1 LITLLA
7 RLFIRDR
14 DKVADA
20 GVRRAY
26 GMLCSLTGIG
36 LNVLLFLGKYL
47 AGRLSGSIAMTAD
60 AFNNLSDAGSSV
72 ITLLGF
78 RMAAKKPDPGHPFGH
93 GRIEY
98 LSGVAVSLI
107 IIVVGVQLGLESIDK
122 IMSPEPVDA
131 GLVPMLV
138 LVASICVKGYMF
150 AYNRGI
156 GRKINSPGMSATALD
171 SLSDCIATG
180 VVLISML
187 LARFADV
194 NIDGWGGAAVA
205 IFIIFSG
212 FKAAKE
218 TLSPLLGNPPDPQ
231 LVRDITDI
239 VMSHPEVLNVHD
251 LIVHDYGPGR
261 LMISLHA
268 EVPGDGDIYALHD
281 AIDTAEYEL
290 QQKLG
295 CSAVIHMDPVSPD
308 GTKTAHMR
316 EELAE
321 AAKAI
326 DPRLTIHD
334 FRIVDGP
341 THTNVIFDAVLP
353 NDSSVTEDDA
363 KAQLETIVH
372 SLWQNSHPKVHIDPP
387 ARTPP
392 KKKKPPPRRGRSFCA
407 YCGALRRRSRYCF
420 LRSATAASYSAPPS
434 AWRLWR

>member
-1 LITLLA
+1 MITLLA
-7 RLFIRDR
+7 RLFIKDR

-20 GVRRAY
+20 AVRRAY

-98 LSGVAVSLI
+98 LSGVAVSII

-122 IMSPEPVDA
+122 IMNPQPVDA
-131 GLVPMLV
+131 GLLPMLV

-156 GRKINSPGMSATALD
+156 GRKINSPGMAATAMD
-171 SLSDCIATG
+171 SLSDSIATS

-187 LARFADV
+187 LSRFAGV
-194 NIDGWGGAAVA
+194 NADGWGGIAVA
-205 IFIIFSG
+205 CFIIFSG

-231 LVRDITDI
+231 LVHDISNI
-239 VMSHPEVLNVHD
+239 VLSHSEVMNVHD

-261 LMISLHA
+261 LMVSLHA
-268 EVPGDGDIYALHD
+268 EVPGNGNIYALHD
-281 AIDTAEYEL
+281 TIDTIEYEL
-290 QQKLG
+290 SSKLG
-295 CSAVIHMDPVSPD
+295 CDAVIHMDPVSPD

-316 EELAE
+316 DELAE
-321 AAKAI
+321 AAKSI
-326 DPRLTIHD
+326 DPRLSIHD

-353 NDSSVTEDDA
+353 NDSKLTEEEA
-363 KAQLETIVH
+363 VAQLEALVH
-372 SLWQNSHPKVHIDPP
+372 SLWQNSHPKVHIDRP
-387 ARTPP
+387 
-392 KKKKPPPRRGRSFCA
+392 FV
-407 YCGALRRRSRYCF
+407 
-420 LRSATAASYSAPPS
+420 
-434 AWRLWR
+434 

>member
-1 LITLLA
+1 MITLLA
-7 RLFIRDR
+7 RLFIKDR

-20 GVRRAY
+20 AVRRAY

-78 RMAAKKPDPGHPFGH
+78 KMAAKKPDPGHPFGH

-98 LSGVAVSLI
+98 LSGVAVSII

-122 IMSPEPVDA
+122 IMNPQPVDA
-131 GLVPMLV
+131 GLLPMLV

-156 GRKINSPGMSATALD
+156 GRKINSPGMAATAMD
-171 SLSDCIATG
+171 SLSDSIATS

-187 LARFADV
+187 LSRFAGV
-194 NIDGWGGAAVA
+194 NADGWGGIAVA
-205 IFIIFSG
+205 CFIIFSG

-231 LVRDITDI
+231 LVHDITSI
-239 VMSHPEVLNVHD
+239 VLSHSEVMNVHD

-261 LMISLHA
+261 LMVSLHA
-268 EVPGDGDIYALHD
+268 EVPGNGDIYALHD
-281 AIDTAEYEL
+281 TIDTIEYEL
-290 QQKLG
+290 SSKLG
-295 CSAVIHMDPVSPD
+295 CDAVIHMDPVSPD

-316 EELAE
+316 DELAE
-321 AAKAI
+321 AAKSI
-326 DPRLTIHD
+326 DPRLSIHD

-353 NDSSVTEDDA
+353 NDSKLTEEEA
-363 KAQLETIVH
+363 VAQLETLVH
-372 SLWQNSHPKVHIDPP
+372 SLWQNSHPKVHIDRP
-387 ARTPP
+387 
-392 KKKKPPPRRGRSFCA
+392 FV
-407 YCGALRRRSRYCF
+407 
-420 LRSATAASYSAPPS
+420 
-434 AWRLWR
+434 

>member
-1 LITLLA
+1 MITLLA

-14 DKVADA
+14 DNTTDA

-36 LNVLLFLGKYL
+36 LNILLFFGKYL

-107 IIVVGVQLGLESIDK
+107 IIVVGVQLGIESIHK
-122 IMSPEPVDA
+122 ITAPEPVDA
-131 GLVPMLV
+131 GLLPMLV

-156 GRKINSPGMSATALD
+156 GRKINSPGMSATAVD

-187 LARFADV
+187 LARFTDV
-194 NIDGWGGAAVA
+194 NADGWGGAAVA
-205 IFIIFSG
+205 CFIIFSG

-231 LVRDITDI
+231 LVKDITDI

-261 LMISLHA
+261 LMVSLHA
-268 EVPGDGDIYALHD
+268 EVPGDGDIFALHD
-281 AIDTAEYEL
+281 AIDSAEYEL

-295 CSAVIHMDPVSPD
+295 CAAVIHMDPVSPD
-308 GTKTAHMR
+308 GSKTAHMR

-326 DPRLTIHD
+326 DPRLSIHD

-353 NDSSVTEDDA
+353 NDSPVTEDEA

-372 SLWQNSHPKVHIDPP
+372 NLWQNSHPKVHIDRP
-387 ARTPP
+387 
-392 KKKKPPPRRGRSFCA
+392 FV
-407 YCGALRRRSRYCF
+407 
-420 LRSATAASYSAPPS
+420 
-434 AWRLWR
+434 

>member
-1 LITLLA
+1 MITLLA
-7 RLFIRDR
+7 KLFIKDRDR
-14 DKVADA
+14 VQDA
-20 GVRRAY
+20 AVRRAY

-47 AGRLSGSIAMTAD
+47 AGRLAGSIAMTAD

-107 IIVVGVQLGLESIDK
+107 IIVVGVQLGLESIEK
-122 IMSPEPVDA
+122 IRSPEPVDA
-131 GLVPMLV
+131 SLLPMIV
-138 LVASICVKGYMF
+138 LLASICVKGYMF

-156 GRKINSPGMSATALD
+156 GRKINSPGMSATAVD

-187 LARFADV
+187 LARFADI
-194 NIDGWGGAAVA
+194 NADGWGGAAVA
-205 IFIIFSG
+205 AFIIFSG
-212 FKAAKE
+212 FKAARE
-218 TLSPLLGNPPDPQ
+218 TLSPLLGSPPDPQ
-231 LVRDITDI
+231 LVQDITDI
-239 VMSHPEVLNVHD
+239 VLAHPEVMNIHD

-261 LMISLHA
+261 LMVSLHA
-268 EVPGDGDIYALHD
+268 EVPGDGDIFELHD

-290 QQKLG
+290 ESKLG
-295 CSAVIHMDPVSPD
+295 CDAVIHMDPVSPD

-316 EELAE
+316 GELAE

-326 DPRLTIHD
+326 DPRLSIHD

-353 NDSSVTEDDA
+353 NDSALTEDEA
-363 KAQLETIVH
+363 RSALETLVH
-372 SLWQNSHPKVHIDPP
+372 SLWKNSHPKVHIDRP
-387 ARTPP
+387 
-392 KKKKPPPRRGRSFCA
+392 FV
-407 YCGALRRRSRYCF
+407 
-420 LRSATAASYSAPPS
+420 
-434 AWRLWR
+434 

>member
-1 LITLLA
+1 MITLLA

-36 LNVLLFLGKYL
+36 LNILLFLGKYL

-122 IMSPEPVDA
+122 IISPEPVDA

-156 GRKINSPGMSATALD
+156 GRKINSPGMSATAMD
-171 SLSDCIATG
+171 SLSDSIATS

-194 NIDGWGGAAVA
+194 NVDGWGGAAVA
-205 IFIIFSG
+205 VFIIFSG

-353 NDSSVTEDDA
+353 NNSPVTEGDA

-372 SLWQNSHPKVHIDPP
+372 SLWQNSHPKVHIDRP
-387 ARTPP
+387 
-392 KKKKPPPRRGRSFCA
+392 FV
-407 YCGALRRRSRYCF
+407 
-420 LRSATAASYSAPPS
+420 
-434 AWRLWR
+434 

>member
-1 LITLLA
+1 MITLLA
-7 RLFIRDR
+7 RLFIKDR

-20 GVRRAY
+20 AVRRAY

-98 LSGVAVSLI
+98 LSGVAVSII

-122 IMSPEPVDA
+122 IMNPQPVDA
-131 GLVPMLV
+131 GLLPMLV

-156 GRKINSPGMSATALD
+156 GRKINSPGMAATAMD
-171 SLSDCIATG
+171 SLSDSIATS
-180 VVLISML
+180 VVLVSML
-187 LARFADV
+187 LSRFAGV
-194 NIDGWGGAAVA
+194 NADGWGGIAVA
-205 IFIIFSG
+205 CFIIFSG

-231 LVRDITDI
+231 LVHDITSI
-239 VMSHPEVLNVHD
+239 VFSHSEVMNVHD

-261 LMISLHA
+261 LMVSLHA
-268 EVPGDGDIYALHD
+268 EVPGNGDIYALHD
-281 AIDTAEYEL
+281 TIDTIEYEL
-290 QQKLG
+290 SSKLG
-295 CSAVIHMDPVSPD
+295 CDAVIHMDPVSPD

-316 EELAE
+316 DELAE
-321 AAKAI
+321 AAKSI
-326 DPRLTIHD
+326 DPRLSIHD

-353 NDSSVTEDDA
+353 NDSPLTEDEA
-363 KAQLETIVH
+363 RSALETLVH
-372 SLWQNSHPKVHIDPP
+372 SLWENSHPKVHIDRP
-387 ARTPP
+387 
-392 KKKKPPPRRGRSFCA
+392 FV
-407 YCGALRRRSRYCF
+407 
-420 LRSATAASYSAPPS
+420 
-434 AWRLWR
+434 

>member
-1 LITLLA
+1 MITLLA
-7 RLFIRDR
+7 RLFIKDR

-20 GVRRAY
+20 AVRRAY

-98 LSGVAVSLI
+98 LSGVAVSII

-122 IMSPEPVDA
+122 IMNPQPVDA
-131 GLVPMLV
+131 GLLPMLV

-156 GRKINSPGMSATALD
+156 GRKINSPGMAATAMD
-171 SLSDCIATG
+171 SLSDSIATS

-187 LARFADV
+187 LSRFAGV
-194 NIDGWGGAAVA
+194 NADGWGGIAVA
-205 IFIIFSG
+205 CFIIFSG

-231 LVRDITDI
+231 LVHDITNI
-239 VMSHPEVLNVHD
+239 VLSHSEVMNVHD

-261 LMISLHA
+261 LMVSLHA
-268 EVPGDGDIYALHD
+268 EVPGNGNIYALHGT
-281 AIDTAEYEL
+281 IDTIEYEL
-290 QQKLG
+290 SSKLG
-295 CSAVIHMDPVSPD
+295 CDAVIHMDPVSPD

-316 EELAE
+316 DELAE
-321 AAKAI
+321 AAKSI
-326 DPRLTIHD
+326 DPRLSIHD

-353 NDSSVTEDDA
+353 NDSKLTEEEA
-363 KAQLETIVH
+363 VAQLEALVH
-372 SLWQNSHPKVHIDPP
+372 SLWQNSHPKVHIDRP
-387 ARTPP
+387 
-392 KKKKPPPRRGRSFCA
+392 FV
-407 YCGALRRRSRYCF
+407 
-420 LRSATAASYSAPPS
+420 
-434 AWRLWR
+434 

>member
-1 LITLLA
+1 MITLLA
-7 RLFIRDR
+7 RLFIKDR

-20 GVRRAY
+20 AVRRAY

-98 LSGVAVSLI
+98 LSGVAVSII

-122 IMSPEPVDA
+122 IMNPQPVDA
-131 GLVPMLV
+131 GLLPMLV

-156 GRKINSPGMSATALD
+156 GRKINSPGMAATAMD
-171 SLSDCIATG
+171 SLSDSIATS

-187 LARFADV
+187 LSRFAGV
-194 NIDGWGGAAVA
+194 NADGWGGIAVA
-205 IFIIFSG
+205 CFIIFSG

-231 LVRDITDI
+231 LVHDITNI
-239 VMSHPEVLNVHD
+239 VLSHSEVMNVHD

-261 LMISLHA
+261 LKVSLHA
-268 EVPGDGDIYALHD
+268 EVPGNGNIYALHD
-281 AIDTAEYEL
+281 TIDTIEYEL
-290 QQKLG
+290 SSKLG
-295 CSAVIHMDPVSPD
+295 CDAVIHMDPVSPD

-316 EELAE
+316 DELAE
-321 AAKAI
+321 AAKSI
-326 DPRLTIHD
+326 DPRLSIHD

-353 NDSSVTEDDA
+353 NDSKLTEEEA
-363 KAQLETIVH
+363 VAQLETLVH
-372 SLWQNSHPKVHIDPP
+372 SLWQNSHPKVHIDRP
-387 ARTPP
+387 
-392 KKKKPPPRRGRSFCA
+392 FV
-407 YCGALRRRSRYCF
+407 
-420 LRSATAASYSAPPS
+420 
-434 AWRLWR
+434 

>member
-1 LITLLA
+1 MITLLA

-36 LNVLLFLGKYL
+36 LNILLFLGKYL
-47 AGRLSGSIAMTAD
+47 AGQLSGSIAMTAD

-122 IMSPEPVDA
+122 IISPEPVDA

-372 SLWQNSHPKVHIDPP
+372 SLWQNSHPKVHIDRP
-387 ARTPP
+387 
-392 KKKKPPPRRGRSFCA
+392 FV
-407 YCGALRRRSRYCF
+407 
-420 LRSATAASYSAPPS
+420 
-434 AWRLWR
+434 

>member
-1 LITLLA
+1 MITLLA
-7 RLFIRDR
+7 KLFIKDRDR
-14 DKVADA
+14 VQDA
-20 GVRRAY
+20 AVRRAY

-47 AGRLSGSIAMTAD
+47 AGRLAGSIAMTAD

-107 IIVVGVQLGLESIDK
+107 IIVVGVQLGLESIEK
-122 IMSPEPVDA
+122 IRSPEPVDA
-131 GLVPMLV
+131 SLLPMIV
-138 LVASICVKGYMF
+138 LLASICVKGYMF

-156 GRKINSPGMSATALD
+156 GRKINSPGMSATAVD
-171 SLSDCIATG
+171 SLSDCVATG

-187 LARFADV
+187 LARFADI
-194 NIDGWGGAAVA
+194 NADGWGGAAVA
-205 IFIIFSG
+205 AFIIFSG
-212 FKAAKE
+212 FKAARE

-239 VMSHPEVLNVHD
+239 VLAHPEVMNIHD

-261 LMISLHA
+261 LMVSLHA
-268 EVPGDGDIYALHD
+268 EVPGDGDIFGLHD

-290 QQKLG
+290 ESKLG
-295 CSAVIHMDPVSPD
+295 CDAVIHMDPVSPD

-316 EELAE
+316 GELAE

-326 DPRLTIHD
+326 DPRLSIHD

-353 NDSSVTEDDA
+353 NDSALTEDEA
-363 KAQLETIVH
+363 RSALETLVH
-372 SLWQNSHPKVHIDPP
+372 SLWKNSHPKVHIDRP
-387 ARTPP
+387 
-392 KKKKPPPRRGRSFCA
+392 FV
-407 YCGALRRRSRYCF
+407 
-420 LRSATAASYSAPPS
+420 
-434 AWRLWR
+434 

>member
-1 LITLLA
+1 MITLLA
-7 RLFIRDR
+7 RLFIKDR

-20 GVRRAY
+20 AVRRAY

-98 LSGVAVSLI
+98 LSGVAVSII

-122 IMSPEPVDA
+122 IMNPQPVDA
-131 GLVPMLV
+131 GLLPMLV

-156 GRKINSPGMSATALD
+156 GRKINSPGMAATAMD
-171 SLSDCIATG
+171 SLSDSIATS

-187 LARFADV
+187 LSRFAGV
-194 NIDGWGGAAVA
+194 NADGWGGIAVA
-205 IFIIFSG
+205 CFIIFSG

-231 LVRDITDI
+231 LVHDISNI
-239 VMSHPEVLNVHD
+239 VLSHPEVMNGHD

-261 LMISLHA
+261 LMVSLHA
-268 EVPGDGDIYALHD
+268 EVPGNGDIYALHD
-281 AIDTAEYEL
+281 TIDTIEYEL
-290 QQKLG
+290 SSKLG
-295 CSAVIHMDPVSPD
+295 CDAVIHMDPVSPD

-316 EELAE
+316 DELAE
-321 AAKAI
+321 AAKSI
-326 DPRLTIHD
+326 DPRLSIHD

-353 NDSSVTEDDA
+353 NDSKLTEEEA
-363 KAQLETIVH
+363 VAQLEALVH
-372 SLWQNSHPKVHIDPP
+372 ILWQNSHPKVHIDRP
-387 ARTPP
+387 
-392 KKKKPPPRRGRSFCA
+392 FV
-407 YCGALRRRSRYCF
+407 
-420 LRSATAASYSAPPS
+420 
-434 AWRLWR
+434 

>member
-1 LITLLA
+1 MITLLA
-7 RLFIRDR
+7 RLFIKDR

-20 GVRRAY
+20 AVRRAY

-98 LSGVAVSLI
+98 LSGVAVSII

-122 IMSPEPVDA
+122 IMNPQPVDA
-131 GLVPMLV
+131 GLLPMLV

-150 AYNRGI
+150 AYNRDI
-156 GRKINSPGMSATALD
+156 GRKINSPGMAATAMD
-171 SLSDCIATG
+171 SLSDSIATS

-187 LARFADV
+187 LSRFAGV
-194 NIDGWGGAAVA
+194 NADGWGGIAVA
-205 IFIIFSG
+205 CFIIFSG

-231 LVRDITDI
+231 LVHDITNI
-239 VMSHPEVLNVHD
+239 VLSHSEVMNVHD

-261 LMISLHA
+261 LMVSLHA
-268 EVPGDGDIYALHD
+268 EVPGNGDIYALHD
-281 AIDTAEYEL
+281 TIDTIEYEL
-290 QQKLG
+290 SSKLG
-295 CSAVIHMDPVSPD
+295 CDAVIHMDPVSPD

-316 EELAE
+316 DELAE
-321 AAKAI
+321 AAKSI
-326 DPRLTIHD
+326 DPRLSIHD

-353 NDSSVTEDDA
+353 NDSKLTEEEA
-363 KAQLETIVH
+363 VAQLAALVH
-372 SLWQNSHPKVHIDPP
+372 SLWQNSHPKVHIDRP
-387 ARTPP
+387 
-392 KKKKPPPRRGRSFCA
+392 
-407 YCGALRRRSRYCF
+407 LV
-420 LRSATAASYSAPPS
+420 
-434 AWRLWR
+434 

>member
-1 LITLLA
+1 MITLLA
-7 RLFIRDR
+7 RLFIKDR

-20 GVRRAY
+20 AVRRAY

-98 LSGVAVSLI
+98 LSGVAVSII

-122 IMSPEPVDA
+122 IMNPQPVDA
-131 GLVPMLV
+131 GLLPMLV

-156 GRKINSPGMSATALD
+156 GRKINSPGMAATAMD
-171 SLSDCIATG
+171 SLSDSIATS

-187 LARFADV
+187 LSRFAGV
-194 NIDGWGGAAVA
+194 NADGWGGIAVA
-205 IFIIFSG
+205 CFIIFSG

-218 TLSPLLGNPPDPQ
+218 TLSPLLGNPPNPQ
-231 LVRDITDI
+231 LVHDITSI
-239 VMSHPEVLNVHD
+239 VLSHSEVMNVHD

-261 LMISLHA
+261 LMVSLHA
-268 EVPGDGDIYALHD
+268 EVPGNGDIYALHD
-281 AIDTAEYEL
+281 TIDTIEYEL
-290 QQKLG
+290 SSKLG
-295 CSAVIHMDPVSPD
+295 CDAVIHMDPVSPD

-316 EELAE
+316 DELAE
-321 AAKAI
+321 AAKSI
-326 DPRLTIHD
+326 DPRLSIHD

-353 NDSSVTEDDA
+353 NDSKLTEEEA
-363 KAQLETIVH
+363 VAQLETLVH
-372 SLWQNSHPKVHIDPP
+372 SLWQNSHPKVHIDRP
-387 ARTPP
+387 
-392 KKKKPPPRRGRSFCA
+392 
-407 YCGALRRRSRYCF
+407 LV
-420 LRSATAASYSAPPS
+420 
-434 AWRLWR
+434 

>member
-1 LITLLA
+1 MITLLA

-36 LNVLLFLGKYL
+36 LNILLFLGKYL

-156 GRKINSPGMSATALD
+156 GRKINSPGMSATAMD
-171 SLSDCIATG
+171 SLSDSIATS

-353 NDSSVTEDDA
+353 NDSPVTEGDA

-372 SLWQNSHPKVHIDPP
+372 SLWQNSHPKVHIDRP
-387 ARTPP
+387 
-392 KKKKPPPRRGRSFCA
+392 FV
-407 YCGALRRRSRYCF
+407 
-420 LRSATAASYSAPPS
+420 
-434 AWRLWR
+434 

>member
-1 LITLLA
+1 MITLLA
-7 RLFIRDR
+7 RLFIKDRDR
-14 DKVADA
+14 VQDA
-20 GVRRAY
+20 AVRRAY

-36 LNVLLFLGKYL
+36 LNVLLFFGKYL
-47 AGRLSGSIAMTAD
+47 AGQLSGSIAMTAD

-107 IIVVGVQLGLESIDK
+107 IIVVGVQLGIESVHK
-122 IMSPEPVDA
+122 IMEPEAVDA

-156 GRKINSPGMSATALD
+156 GRKINSPGMSATAVD

-187 LARFADV
+187 LARFA
-194 NIDGWGGAAVA
+194 NINADGWGGAAVA
-205 IFIIFSG
+205 AFIIFSG
-212 FKAAKE
+212 FRAAKE
-218 TLSPLLGNPPDPQ
+218 TLSPLLGNPPDAQ
-231 LVRDITDI
+231 LVKDISDI
-239 VMSHPEVLNVHD
+239 VLSHPEVMNVHD

-261 LMISLHA
+261 LMVSLHA

-281 AIDTAEYEL
+281 AIDTIEYEL
-290 QQKLG
+290 ESKLG
-295 CSAVIHMDPVSPD
+295 CAAVIHMDPISPD

-316 EELAE
+316 DELAG
-321 AAKAI
+321 AVKAI
-326 DPRLTIHD
+326 DPRLSIHD

-353 NDSSVTEDDA
+353 NDSALTEDEA
-363 KAQLETIVH
+363 KSALETLVH
-372 SLWQNSHPKVHIDPP
+372 SLWQNSHPKVHIDRP
-387 ARTPP
+387 
-392 KKKKPPPRRGRSFCA
+392 FV
-407 YCGALRRRSRYCF
+407 
-420 LRSATAASYSAPPS
+420 
-434 AWRLWR
+434 

>member
-1 LITLLA
+1 MITLLA

-122 IMSPEPVDA
+122 IISPEPVDA

-372 SLWQNSHPKVHIDPP
+372 SLWQNSHPKVHIDRP
-387 ARTPP
+387 
-392 KKKKPPPRRGRSFCA
+392 FV
-407 YCGALRRRSRYCF
+407 
-420 LRSATAASYSAPPS
+420 
-434 AWRLWR
+434 

>member
-1 LITLLA
+1 MITLLA

-47 AGRLSGSIAMTAD
+47 AGQLSGSIAMTAD

-107 IIVVGVQLGLESIDK
+107 IIVVGVQLGLESINK
-122 IMSPEPVDA
+122 IISPEPVDA

-156 GRKINSPGMSATALD
+156 GRKINSPGMSATAVD

-180 VVLISML
+180 VVLISVL

-194 NIDGWGGAAVA
+194 NADGWGGAAVA
-205 IFIIFSG
+205 VFIIFSG
-212 FKAAKE
+212 FRAAKE

-231 LVRDITDI
+231 LVKDITDI

-261 LMISLHA
+261 VMVSLHA

-290 QQKLG
+290 QEKLG
-295 CSAVIHMDPVSPD
+295 CSAVIHLDPVSPD

-316 EELAE
+316 DELAE
-321 AAKAI
+321 AAKAV
-326 DPRLTIHD
+326 DPRLSIHD

-353 NDSSVTEDDA
+353 NDSPVTEDEA

-372 SLWQNSHPKVHIDPP
+372 GLWENSHPKVHIDRP
-387 ARTPP
+387 
-392 KKKKPPPRRGRSFCA
+392 FV
-407 YCGALRRRSRYCF
+407 
-420 LRSATAASYSAPPS
+420 
-434 AWRLWR
+434 

>member
-1 LITLLA
+1 MITLLA
-7 RLFIRDR
+7 RLFIKDR

-20 GVRRAY
+20 AVRRAY

-98 LSGVAVSLI
+98 LSGVAVSII

-122 IMSPEPVDA
+122 IMNPQPVDA
-131 GLVPMLV
+131 GLLPMLV

-156 GRKINSPGMSATALD
+156 GRKINSPGMAATAMD
-171 SLSDCIATG
+171 SLSDSIATS

-187 LARFADV
+187 LSRFAGV
-194 NIDGWGGAAVA
+194 NADGWGGIAVA
-205 IFIIFSG
+205 CFIIFSG

-231 LVRDITDI
+231 LVHDITSI
-239 VMSHPEVLNVHD
+239 VFSHSEVMNVHD

-261 LMISLHA
+261 LMVSLHA
-268 EVPGDGDIYALHD
+268 EVPGNGDIYALHD
-281 AIDTAEYEL
+281 TIDTIEYEL
-290 QQKLG
+290 SSKLG
-295 CSAVIHMDPVSPD
+295 CDAVIHMDPVSPN

-316 EELAE
+316 DELAE
-321 AAKAI
+321 AAKSI
-326 DPRLTIHD
+326 DPRLSIHD

-353 NDSSVTEDDA
+353 NDSKLTEEEA
-363 KAQLETIVH
+363 VAQLEALVN
-372 SLWQNSHPKVHIDPP
+372 SLWQNSHPKVHIDRP
-387 ARTPP
+387 
-392 KKKKPPPRRGRSFCA
+392 FV
-407 YCGALRRRSRYCF
+407 
-420 LRSATAASYSAPPS
+420 
-434 AWRLWR
+434 

>member
-1 LITLLA
+1 MITLLA
-7 RLFIRDR
+7 RLFIKDR

-20 GVRRAY
+20 AVRRAY

-60 AFNNLSDAGSSV
+60 AFNNLSDAGSSA

-98 LSGVAVSLI
+98 LSGVAVSII

-122 IMSPEPVDA
+122 IMNPQPVDA
-131 GLVPMLV
+131 GLLPMLV

-156 GRKINSPGMSATALD
+156 GRKINSPGMAATAMD
-171 SLSDCIATG
+171 SLSDSIATS

-187 LARFADV
+187 LSRFAGV
-194 NIDGWGGAAVA
+194 NADGWGGIAVA
-205 IFIIFSG
+205 CFIIFSG

-231 LVRDITDI
+231 LVHDITSI
-239 VMSHPEVLNVHD
+239 VLSHSEVMNVHD

-261 LMISLHA
+261 LMVSLHA
-268 EVPGDGDIYALHD
+268 EVPGNGNIYALHD
-281 AIDTAEYEL
+281 TIDTIEYEL
-290 QQKLG
+290 SSKLG
-295 CSAVIHMDPVSPD
+295 CDAVIHMDPVSPD

-316 EELAE
+316 DELAE
-321 AAKAI
+321 AAKSI
-326 DPRLTIHD
+326 DPRLSIHD

-353 NDSSVTEDDA
+353 NDSKLTEEEA
-363 KAQLETIVH
+363 VAQLETLVH
-372 SLWQNSHPKVHIDPP
+372 ILWQNSHPKVHIDRP
-387 ARTPP
+387 
-392 KKKKPPPRRGRSFCA
+392 FV
-407 YCGALRRRSRYCF
+407 
-420 LRSATAASYSAPPS
+420 
-434 AWRLWR
+434 

>member
-1 LITLLA
+1 MITLLA
-7 RLFIRDR
+7 RLFIKDR

-20 GVRRAY
+20 AVRRAY

-98 LSGVAVSLI
+98 LSGVAVSII

-122 IMSPEPVDA
+122 IMNPQPVDA
-131 GLVPMLV
+131 GLLPMLV

-156 GRKINSPGMSATALD
+156 GRKINSPGMAATAMD
-171 SLSDCIATG
+171 SLSDSIATS

-187 LARFADV
+187 LSRFAGV
-194 NIDGWGGAAVA
+194 NADGWGGIAVA
-205 IFIIFSG
+205 CFIIFSG

-231 LVRDITDI
+231 LVHDITSI
-239 VMSHPEVLNVHD
+239 VLSHSEVMNVHD

-261 LMISLHA
+261 LMVSLHA
-268 EVPGDGDIYALHD
+268 EVPGNGNIYALHD
-281 AIDTAEYEL
+281 TIDTIEYEL
-290 QQKLG
+290 SSKLG
-295 CSAVIHMDPVSPD
+295 CDAVIHMDPVSLD

-316 EELAE
+316 DELAE
-321 AAKAI
+321 AAKSI
-326 DPRLTIHD
+326 DPRLSIHD

-353 NDSSVTEDDA
+353 NDSKLTEEEA
-363 KAQLETIVH
+363 VAQLEALVH
-372 SLWQNSHPKVHIDPP
+372 SLWQNTHPKVHIDRP
-387 ARTPP
+387 
-392 KKKKPPPRRGRSFCA
+392 FV
-407 YCGALRRRSRYCF
+407 
-420 LRSATAASYSAPPS
+420 
-434 AWRLWR
+434 

>member
-1 LITLLA
+1 MITLLA
-7 RLFIRDR
+7 RLFIKDR

-20 GVRRAY
+20 AVRRAY

-98 LSGVAVSLI
+98 LSGVAVSII

-122 IMSPEPVDA
+122 IMNPQPVDA
-131 GLVPMLV
+131 GLLPMLV

-150 AYNRGI
+150 AYNRDI
-156 GRKINSPGMSATALD
+156 GRKINSPGMAATAMD
-171 SLSDCIATG
+171 SLSDSIATS

-187 LARFADV
+187 LSRFAGV
-194 NIDGWGGAAVA
+194 NADGWGGIAVA
-205 IFIIFSG
+205 CFIIFSG

-231 LVRDITDI
+231 LVHDITSI
-239 VMSHPEVLNVHD
+239 VFSHSEVMNVHD

-261 LMISLHA
+261 LMVSLHA
-268 EVPGDGDIYALHD
+268 EVPGNGDIYALHD
-281 AIDTAEYEL
+281 TIDTIEYEL
-290 QQKLG
+290 SSKLG
-295 CSAVIHMDPVSPD
+295 CDAVIHMDPVSPD

-316 EELAE
+316 DELAE
-321 AAKAI
+321 AAKSI
-326 DPRLTIHD
+326 DPRLSIHD

-353 NDSSVTEDDA
+353 NDSKLTEEEA
-363 KAQLETIVH
+363 VAQLEALVH
-372 SLWQNSHPKVHIDPP
+372 SLWQNSHPKVHIDRP
-387 ARTPP
+387 
-392 KKKKPPPRRGRSFCA
+392 FV
-407 YCGALRRRSRYCF
+407 
-420 LRSATAASYSAPPS
+420 
-434 AWRLWR
+434 

>member
-1 LITLLA
+1 MITLLA

-36 LNVLLFLGKYL
+36 LNILLFLGKYL

-156 GRKINSPGMSATALD
+156 GRKINSPGMSATAMD
-171 SLSDCIATG
+171 SLSDSIATS

-194 NIDGWGGAAVA
+194 NVDGWGGAAVA
-205 IFIIFSG
+205 VFIIFSG

-321 AAKAI
+321 TAKAI

-372 SLWQNSHPKVHIDPP
+372 SLWQNSHPKVHIDRP
-387 ARTPP
+387 
-392 KKKKPPPRRGRSFCA
+392 FV
-407 YCGALRRRSRYCF
+407 
-420 LRSATAASYSAPPS
+420 
-434 AWRLWR
+434 

>member
-14 DKVADA
+14 DKVTDA
-20 GVRRAY
+20 RVRRAY

-36 LNVLLFLGKYL
+36 LNILLFLGKYL
-47 AGRLSGSIAMTAD
+47 AGQLSGSIAMTAD

-107 IIVVGVQLGLESIDK
+107 IVVVGVQLGLESINK
-122 IMSPEPVDA
+122 IISPEPVDA

-205 IFIIFSG
+205 VFIIFSG

-290 QQKLG
+290 QEKLG

-326 DPRLTIHD
+326 DPRLSIHD

-353 NDSSVTEDDA
+353 NDSPVTEDEA

-372 SLWQNSHPKVHIDPP
+372 SLWQNSHPKVHVDRP
-387 ARTPP
+387 
-392 KKKKPPPRRGRSFCA
+392 FV
-407 YCGALRRRSRYCF
+407 
-420 LRSATAASYSAPPS
+420 
-434 AWRLWR
+434 

>member
-1 LITLLA
+1 MITLLA

-156 GRKINSPGMSATALD
+156 GRKINSPGMSATAMD
-171 SLSDCIATG
+171 SLSDSIATS

-194 NIDGWGGAAVA
+194 NVDGWGGAAVA
-205 IFIIFSG
+205 VFIIFSG

-268 EVPGDGDIYALHD
+268 EVQGDGDIYALHD

-353 NDSSVTEDDA
+353 NDSPVTEDDA

-372 SLWQNSHPKVHIDPP
+372 SLWQNSHPKVHIDRP
-387 ARTPP
+387 
-392 KKKKPPPRRGRSFCA
+392 FV
-407 YCGALRRRSRYCF
+407 
-420 LRSATAASYSAPPS
+420 
-434 AWRLWR
+434 

>member
-1 LITLLA
+1 MITLLA

-36 LNVLLFLGKYL
+36 LNILLFLGKYL
-47 AGRLSGSIAMTAD
+47 AGQLSGSIAMTAD

-122 IMSPEPVDA
+122 IISPEPVDA

-156 GRKINSPGMSATALD
+156 GHKINSPGMSATALD

-205 IFIIFSG
+205 VFIIFSG

-353 NDSSVTEDDA
+353 NDSPVTEDDA

-372 SLWQNSHPKVHIDPP
+372 SLWQNSHPKVHIDRP
-387 ARTPP
+387 
-392 KKKKPPPRRGRSFCA
+392 FV
-407 YCGALRRRSRYCF
+407 
-420 LRSATAASYSAPPS
+420 
-434 AWRLWR
+434 

>member
-1 LITLLA
+1 MITLLA
-7 RLFIRDR
+7 RLFIKDR

-20 GVRRAY
+20 AVRRAY

-60 AFNNLSDAGSSV
+60 AFNNLSDAGSSA

-98 LSGVAVSLI
+98 LSGVAVSII

-122 IMSPEPVDA
+122 IMNPQPVDA
-131 GLVPMLV
+131 GLLPMLV

-156 GRKINSPGMSATALD
+156 GRKINSPGMAATAMD
-171 SLSDCIATG
+171 SLSDSIATS

-187 LARFADV
+187 LSRFAGV
-194 NIDGWGGAAVA
+194 NADGWGGIAVA
-205 IFIIFSG
+205 CFIIFSG

-231 LVRDITDI
+231 LVHDISNI
-239 VMSHPEVLNVHD
+239 VLSHSEVMNVHD

-261 LMISLHA
+261 LMVSLHA
-268 EVPGDGDIYALHD
+268 EVPGNGDIYALHD
-281 AIDTAEYEL
+281 TIDTIEYEL
-290 QQKLG
+290 SSKLG
-295 CSAVIHMDPVSPD
+295 CDAVIHMDPVSPD

-316 EELAE
+316 DELAE
-321 AAKAI
+321 AAKSI
-326 DPRLTIHD
+326 DPRLSIHD

-353 NDSSVTEDDA
+353 NASKLTEEEA
-363 KAQLETIVH
+363 VAQLEALVN
-372 SLWQNSHPKVHIDPP
+372 SLWQNSHPKVHIDRP
-387 ARTPP
+387 
-392 KKKKPPPRRGRSFCA
+392 FV
-407 YCGALRRRSRYCF
+407 
-420 LRSATAASYSAPPS
+420 
-434 AWRLWR
+434 

>member
-1 LITLLA
+1 MLPWLLI
-7 RLFIRDR
+7 RYR

-122 IMSPEPVDA
+122 IISPEPVDA

-156 GRKINSPGMSATALD
+156 GRKINSPGMSATAMD
-171 SLSDCIATG
+171 SLSDSIATS

-353 NDSSVTEDDA
+353 NDSPVTEDDA

-372 SLWQNSHPKVHIDPP
+372 SLWQNSHPKVHIDRP
-387 ARTPP
+387 
-392 KKKKPPPRRGRSFCA
+392 FV
-407 YCGALRRRSRYCF
+407 
-420 LRSATAASYSAPPS
+420 
-434 AWRLWR
+434 

>member
-1 LITLLA
+1 MITLLA
-7 RLFIRDR
+7 RLFIKDR

-20 GVRRAY
+20 AVRRAY

-98 LSGVAVSLI
+98 LSGVAVSII
-107 IIVVGVQLGLESIDK
+107 IIVVGAQLGLESIDK
-122 IMSPEPVDA
+122 IMNPQPVDA
-131 GLVPMLV
+131 GLLPMLV

-156 GRKINSPGMSATALD
+156 GRKINSPGMAATAMD
-171 SLSDCIATG
+171 SLSDSIATS

-187 LARFADV
+187 LSRFAGV
-194 NIDGWGGAAVA
+194 NADGWGGIAVA
-205 IFIIFSG
+205 CFIIFSG

-231 LVRDITDI
+231 LVHDITSI
-239 VMSHPEVLNVHD
+239 VFSHSEVMNVHD

-261 LMISLHA
+261 LMVSLHA
-268 EVPGDGDIYALHD
+268 EVPGNGNIYALHD
-281 AIDTAEYEL
+281 TIDTIEYEL
-290 QQKLG
+290 SSKLG
-295 CSAVIHMDPVSPD
+295 CDAVIHMDPVSPD

-316 EELAE
+316 DELAE
-321 AAKAI
+321 AAKSI
-326 DPRLTIHD
+326 DPRLSIHD

-353 NDSSVTEDDA
+353 NDSKLTEEEA
-363 KAQLETIVH
+363 VAQLEALVN
-372 SLWQNSHPKVHIDPP
+372 SLWQNSHPKVHIDRP
-387 ARTPP
+387 
-392 KKKKPPPRRGRSFCA
+392 FV
-407 YCGALRRRSRYCF
+407 
-420 LRSATAASYSAPPS
+420 
-434 AWRLWR
+434 